1 MANIRVNQDRL
12 ALARAFVDEIV
23 YKGVHPNGFLTV
35 ANSKEIVL
43 SHIAAKEDK
52 LQEDSLFLLASI
64 TKTVLGV
71 AIMRLVERGKLLLN
85 QPVARYIPEFGK
97 NGKSQVTTWHLLTHS
112 SGLNEQ
118 IWSDLLASK
127 DIVPSPELGVQAA
140 CDSFLNFPA
149 GERCEYCT
157 LSFAILGELVQRLSG
172 KSYSDYLREEIFE
185 PLGMESTAFTPVDW
199 DRALQ
204 VHNFGKQ
211 DFLAEFSKLAM
222 PGAGL
227 WSSAGDLVRYGQTLL
242 AGGRSGD
249 YQLLSTAAF
258 ETMTRLQTQGLH
270 EITLAGSK
278 APYFYALGWG
288 KPSPYGDVIGSA
300 AAFGHG
306 GITGTY
312 FWVDPEWDL
321 VFVFLTNS
329 WEIGTELPR
338 QILNTV
344 YSALERH

>member
-1 MANIRVNQDRL
+1 MTKIGVNRDRL
-12 ALARAFVDEIV
+12 ALASALVDEIV
-23 YKGVHPNGFLTV
+23 YKGAHPNGFLTV
-35 ANSKEIVL
+35 ANSEEIVL
-43 SHIAAKEDK
+43 SHIAA
-52 LQEDSLFLLASI
+52 QEDTIEQNSLFLLASI

-97 NGKSQVTTWHLLTHS
+97 NGKSLVTTWHLLTHS

-118 IWSDLLASK
+118 IWNDVLAERELE
-127 DIVPSPELGVQAA
+127 PSPRVGVQAA

-157 LSFAILGELVQRLSG
+157 LSFAILGELVERLSG
-172 KSYSDYLREEIFE
+172 KSYSDYLRDEIFG
-185 PLGMESTAFTPVDW
+185 PLGMDDTAFSPVDW
-199 DRALQ
+199 ERALQ
-204 VHNFGKQ
+204 VHKFGKQ
-211 DFLAEFSKLAM
+211 DFLVEFSKLAM

-227 WSSAGDLVRYGQTLL
+227 WSSAGDLVRYGQALL
-242 AGGRSGD
+242 QGGGAGD
-249 YQLLSTAAF
+249 YQLLSPAAF
-258 ETMTRLQTQGLH
+258 ATMTRLQTQGLH
-270 EITLAGSK
+270 ELSLEGK
-278 APYFYALGWG
+278 QAPYFYGLGWG
-288 KPSPYGDVIGSA
+288 KPSPFGDVIGSQS
-300 AAFGHG
+300 AFGHG

-344 YSALERH
+344 YGALERS